1 MRNRLVFALL
11 ATTLVLA
18 GCDGDGPTGAQVAQ
32 PRAQLAPI
40 DEGGDG
46 GGGGGG
52 DGGGGGGGTYTPPP
66 TVQYR
71 ITPTLA
77 VGNGVYEART
87 RFERLVNGSWQRHD
101 TSDVAVACYVSSFP
115 GGSSYLRDSE
125 REYNAS
131 QVTITFDVVF
141 ASGLPPYIDCYHSAN
156 NGAYT
161 AVTRSYTTP

>member
-1 MRNRLVFALL
+1 MKSRIMVALVAS
-11 ATTLVLA
+11 TLIIS
-18 GCDGDGPTGAQVAQ
+18 GCNSDGPTGAEVSR
-32 PRAQLAPI
+32 PRTQLAPI
-40 DEGGDG
+40 DDG

-52 DGGGGGGGTYTPPP
+52 GGGDDGGGTYTPPP

-71 ITPTLA
+71 IVPTLA
-77 VGNGVYEART
+77 SGNGVYEART
-87 RFERLVNGSWQRHD
+87 RFERYVNGSWQRYD
-101 TSDVAVACYVSSFP
+101 TSDVAVACYVSTFP

-141 ASGLPPYIDCYHSAN
+141 ASGTPPYIDCYHSAN

-161 AVTRSYTTP
+161 ASTRNYTTP